1 MSRYIDAEKLQA
13 LFLKRY
19 DELLNLIEAGNKTI
33 DIPSFIGKLIND
45 APTADVKEVVRGK
58 IVTNVY
64 ERYVIHQKCSIC
76 NEELEYKSYPNF
88 CSNCGADMRGERND
102 LWRSRK

>member
-1 MSRYIDAEKLQA
+1 MRFIDAEKLQE

-45 APTADVKEVVRGK
+45 APTADVKPVVRGEWIEYPRAHYFK
-58 IVTNVY
+58 CNKCKYTVPYRKAMILTNG
-64 ERYVIHQKCSIC
+64 ER
-76 NEELEYKSYPNF
+76 EYNF
-88 CSNCGADMRGERND
+88 CPHCGADMRGEQE
-102 LWRSRK
+102 